1 MTRKYGGTG
10 LGLAICKQLVD
21 LMGGEIGF
29 ESEPGRGSTFWFNVK
44 LTRQAAREDRPEK
57 PRRELQGLRVLVV
70 DDNSTNREIL
80 RLFVEG
86 SGMQADQA
94 VDGRA
99 ALARLRVAASE
110 GRPFNIAILDLEL
123 PDTNGLELAHAITSD
138 PSLGGVRLMLM
149 TSLSQRAQSSTAG
162 QQGIAVLV
170 TKPLRRSQVLDGLTR
185 IAIASGDPAAT
196 RPAAQS
202 RVNAPVGTR
211 ETALIGPILVAED
224 NPINQKVAIRQLEK
238 LGYKADVA
246 GNGREVLEAL
256 SRTRYPLVLM
266 DVQMPEMDGFEAT
279 AEIRRREGTTHHTPI
294 IAMTAH
300 TMTGEREKCLQAGM
314 DDYLP
319 KPVKIDDLAD
329 VLRRWM
335 AESPASLT

>member
-1 MTRKYGGTG
+1 
-10 LGLAICKQLVD
+10 
-21 LMGGEIGF
+21 
-29 ESEPGRGSTFWFNVK
+29 
-44 LTRQAAREDRPEK
+44 
-57 PRRELQGLRVLVV
+57 
-70 DDNSTNREIL
+70 
-80 RLFVEG
+80 
-86 SGMQADQA
+86 MQADQA
-94 VDGRA
+94 ADGRA
-99 ALARLRVAASE
+99 ALARLRAAASE

-123 PDTNGLELAHAITSD
+123 PDTNGLELANAITSD

-162 QQGIAVLV
+162 QQGIAVQV
-170 TKPLRRSQVLDGLTR
+170 IKPLRRSQVLDGLTR
-185 IAIASGDPAAT
+185 IAIASGEPAAP

-279 AEIRRREGTTHHTPI
+279 AEIRRREGTRHHTPI

-314 DDYLP
+314 DDYLA
-319 KPVKIDDLAD
+319 KPVRSMILPTCSAAGW
-329 VLRRWM
+329 R
-335 AESPASLT
+335 SLLPR